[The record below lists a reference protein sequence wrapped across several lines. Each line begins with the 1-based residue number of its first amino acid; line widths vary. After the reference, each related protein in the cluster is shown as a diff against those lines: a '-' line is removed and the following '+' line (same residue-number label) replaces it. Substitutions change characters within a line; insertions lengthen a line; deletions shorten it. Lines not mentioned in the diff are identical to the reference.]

1 MMLQVKRTRSITAAS
16 SKETISKKR
25 KTVEQVQQKGKEET
39 LPRVQPALKL
49 HAIRQPYEVSADHA
63 LPSIQHDSELLV
75 KVQAVGLNPIDW
87 KAPYELLTQHHAQVP
102 TNNPPATTT
111 SASQPF
117 PTYPAENTAAQSS
130 SPQQHPPLAS
140 KKATASSSPQPT
152 IAIRAKPHTN
162 TTASHPPSTPS
173 ACPPT
178 SPSIQAVS

>member
-16 SKETISKKR
+16 SKETISKRR
-25 KTVEQVQQKGKEET
+25 KTIERVQQKGKEET

-49 HAIRQPYEVSADHA
+49 HAIRQPYEVSADHP

-87 KAPYELLTQHHAQVP
+87 KAPYELRTQPHTHIS

-111 SASQPF
+111 SAFQPS
-117 PTYPAENTAAQSS
+117 PTSPAENTAAQFS
-130 SPQQHPPLAS
+130 SPQQHPRLAS

-152 IAIRAKPHTN
+152 TATHAKPHTN
-162 TTASHPPSTPS
+162 TTASHPLSTPS
-173 ACPPT
+173 ACLPT
-178 SPSIQAVS
+178 SL